1 MRRQGAPLH
10 TRVQPGARARGCSTL
25 HLSGLAEVRSSN
37 RAFPGSQAEEPFL
50 HEWSQAGK
58 VTQATKQRENASTD
72 AGKLNARNETHPN

>member
-10 TRVQPGARARGCSTL
+10 TRVQPGARARGCSML

-72 AGKLNARNETHPN
+72 AGQVECKKRNTP